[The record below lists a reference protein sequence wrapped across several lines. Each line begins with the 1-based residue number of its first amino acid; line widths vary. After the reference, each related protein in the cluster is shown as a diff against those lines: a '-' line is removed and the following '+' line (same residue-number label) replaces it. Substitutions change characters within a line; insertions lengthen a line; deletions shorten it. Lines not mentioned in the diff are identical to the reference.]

1 MTKDEGPANL
11 SLSCCGG
18 HHHTHSV
25 SRRSLLTVGA
35 LGAAGIAASGLI
47 GRAGAAP
54 AAKGPIDVHHHIFPP
69 IFAKMWAES
78 PGWTANSTDPVLKL
92 TQKWSPSWMIER
104 LDEAGVGM
112 AVMSNNDRPFTGA
125 LPIEQRRT
133 LAREVNDYAA
143 KLASDNKGRLG
154 QFAYL
159 PMPDVDGSLK
169 EVAYTLDTLKV
180 HGVHMMTS
188 YTDPRDAKLDVWL
201 GDPMFDPLFQELNRR
216 KATVFVH
223 PRAPN
228 CCRNLMPY
236 VPAQFTT
243 LIEYPYDTGHT
254 IESLL
259 VTGQLAKYRQIN
271 WIFCHTGSV
280 IPGLALRFDD
290 GAKDSVDLDFQKV
303 APQGIT
309 AELQRLNWDTAGYT
323 SRPLMAALLAFTSID
338 HVLFGTDTPFVTPS
352 RNLSYL
358 STTGL
363 TEDQKRLVM
372 RENALRL
379 MPALAT
385 V

>member
-1 MTKDEGPANL
+1 MATDEIQG
-11 SLSCCGG
+11 CGCGHHGGG
-18 HHHTHSV
+18 HPV
-25 SRRSLLTVGA
+25 SRRSLLSIGA

-47 GRAGAAP
+47 GRAHANPAP
-54 AAKGPIDVHHHIFPP
+54 GPIDVHHHIFPP

-78 PGWTANSTDPVLKL
+78 PGWTPNASDPVLKL

-112 AVMSNNDRPFTGA
+112 AVMSNNDRPFTGTMPA
-125 LPIEQRRT
+125 DKRRA

-143 KLASDNKGRLG
+143 RLASDNKGRLG

-159 PMPDVDGSLK
+159 PMPDVNGSLA
-169 EVAYTLDTLKV
+169 ETAYALDTLKAD
-180 HGVHMMTS
+180 GVHMMTS
-188 YTDPRDAKLDVWL
+188 YTDPKDPKLDVWL
-201 GDPMFDPLFQELNRR
+201 GDAMFDPLFQELDRR

-228 CCRNLMPY
+228 CCRNLMSY

-254 IESLL
+254 IVSLL
-259 VTGQLAKYRQIN
+259 IQGTLAKYRGID

-280 IPGLALRFDD
+280 IPGLANRFDD
-290 GAKDSVDLDFQKV
+290 GARDSVDLDFQKV
-303 APQGIT
+303 APDGIT

-323 SRPLMAALLAFTSID
+323 SRPLMAALLEFTSLD
-338 HVLFGTDTPFVTPS
+338 RVLFGTDSPFVTPS

-358 STTGL
+358 ATTGL
-363 TEDQKRLVM
+363 TEEQKAKVF
-372 RENALRL
+372 RENALKL
-379 MPALAT
+379 MPQLLNR
-385 V
+385 